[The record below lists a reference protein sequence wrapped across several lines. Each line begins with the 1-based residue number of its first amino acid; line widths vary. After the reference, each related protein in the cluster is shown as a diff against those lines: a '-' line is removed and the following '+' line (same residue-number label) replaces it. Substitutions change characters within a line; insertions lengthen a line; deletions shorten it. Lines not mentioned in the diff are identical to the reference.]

1 MKKTLKKYRRIIALA
16 LVLVLFLGGIGII
29 QNALDQKTGFEDESV
44 VKVEENKKTEE
55 NKVQTVETLKSPV
68 DDSIG
73 IVRYFYNKDDDASK
87 QEQSLILCEDVYRPN
102 LGVDY
107 ANGNKSFDV
116 KASMSGTVTKK
127 TNDPVLGWIV
137 TITNDDQL
145 STTYQSL
152 SKVNVELNKKVKQG
166 DKIGVSGD
174 NIYESDLKNH
184 LHFILEK
191 DGKVLNPETYIGKE
205 INLIK

>member
-1 MKKTLKKYRRIIALA
+1 MKKYRRILALA
-16 LVLVLFLGGIGII
+16 LLLVLFLGGIGII
-29 QNALDQKTGFEDESV
+29 QNALDQTEFEDESV
-44 VKVEENKKTEE
+44 VKVEEKTSSEE
-55 NKVQTVETLKSPV
+55 KAETVEILKSPV

-87 QEQSLILCEDVYRPN
+87 QEQSLILFENVYRPN

-116 KASMSGTVTKK
+116 TASISGTVTKK

-137 TITNDDQL
+137 TVSND
-145 STTYQSL
+145 SGIATTYQSL
-152 SKVNVELNKKVKQG
+152 SEVSVELNATVKQG
-166 DKIGVSGD
+166 DKIGVSGE

-191 DGKVLNPETYIGKE
+191 DDVVLNPETYIGKKFSA
-205 INLIK
+205 IK